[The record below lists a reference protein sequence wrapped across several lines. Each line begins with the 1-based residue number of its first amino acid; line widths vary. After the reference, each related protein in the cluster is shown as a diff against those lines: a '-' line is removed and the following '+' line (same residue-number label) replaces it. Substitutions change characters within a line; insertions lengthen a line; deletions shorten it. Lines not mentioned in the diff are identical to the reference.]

1 MGAQFGWD
9 CLWLMQGIVCVS
21 HFLLYEEEHSMNQ
34 LQAKP
39 PDYGNWVS
47 TKFIYVPSVVGLVL
61 LGLAL
66 AFPISIIAAVL
77 FLGVAAYFAYARYRF
92 SPHGGDVQARI
103 EKLVI
108 DHLDWNGQGDA
119 LDIGCGNAPL
129 TIAIAKKFPKA
140 RVTGIDYWGGA
151 WDYSKSV
158 CAKNAASEGVAD
170 RVNFQK
176 ASASALPFEDKS
188 FDVVVSNLV
197 FHEVADAKDK
207 RDVVKQALCVVK
219 KGGKFAFQDLFLIKK
234 MYGDMDDLLA
244 VIKSW
249 GIEQV
254 EFLDTSKSAFIPNAL
269 RLPFMVG
276 TISILY
282 GKK

>member
-1 MGAQFGWD
+1 
-9 CLWLMQGIVCVS
+9 
-21 HFLLYEEEHSMNQ
+21 MNQ
-34 LQAKP
+34 LQAKR

-47 TKFIYVPSVVGLVL
+47 TKFIYVPSVVGLIL

-66 AFPISIIAAVL
+66 AFPISIVGAVL
-77 FLGVAAYFAYARYRF
+77 FIAIAGYFAYARYRF
-92 SPHGGDVQARI
+92 SPRGGDIQARI
-103 EKLVI
+103 QQVVL
-108 DHLDWNGQGDA
+108 DHLDWDGQGHA

-129 TIAIAKKFPKA
+129 AIAVAIKFPQA
-140 RVTGIDYWGGA
+140 HVMGIDYWGGA
-151 WDYSKSV
+151 WEYSKSV
-158 CAKNAASEGVAD
+158 CEKNAEGEGVAD

-176 ASASALPFEDKS
+176 ASASNLPFEDES
-188 FDVVVSNLV
+188 FDVAVSNLV

-207 RDVVKQALCVVK
+207 RDVVKQALRVVK

-249 GIEQV
+249 GIERV
-254 EFLDTSKSAFIPNAL
+254 EFVDTSKSDFIPNAL

-276 TISILY
+276 TIGILY